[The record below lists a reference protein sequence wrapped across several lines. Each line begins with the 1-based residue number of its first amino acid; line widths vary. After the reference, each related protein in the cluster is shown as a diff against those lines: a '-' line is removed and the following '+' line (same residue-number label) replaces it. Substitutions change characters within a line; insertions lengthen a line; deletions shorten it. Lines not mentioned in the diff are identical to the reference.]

1 MLKNV
6 ILALILVFQL
16 GIWFVRDSPFDTEQA
31 RSEELDQHGLADVPL
46 EQIAVVK
53 YRDPR
58 GEEVT
63 LARRDGMW
71 VVEDLHGFP
80 AIQDKVSSAVA
91 SLGGLAK
98 SDFRSSKRIMHENFE
113 VTDENSQRLT
123 VLAEDRSELTTIVI
137 GKRDV
142 QGSQGTF
149 IRLADADDVFVSQS
163 QELAS
168 AFSAD
173 PYSWINRQMF
183 DLELQD
189 RERLMQL
196 RADCYRIEIE
206 GQEEMKDDKFQ
217 SFDPPRFRFIRY
229 VFERVQPTKDG
240 EEVYWDVL
248 EPKRGFEDLEL
259 QDQLLTSILQ
269 TYLSVQARAIVAA
282 APKPEH
288 KIVDPSEYRLKVITR
303 FREGEGDLRVETSRE
318 LVIGAP
324 FDLEGKTVP
333 NSGNLVH
340 AKVSFPGNDRKQEFV
355 FATVGTYPGIFLR
368 DPKLLARQPKPPKK
382 PGPPKLPK

>member
-6 ILALILVFQL
+6 ILALVLVFQL
-16 GIWFVRDSPFDTEQA
+16 GIWFVKDSPFDTEQA
-31 RSEELDQHGLADVPL
+31 RSEQLDQHVLTDIPL
-46 EQIAVVK
+46 DQIAVLK

-58 GEEVT
+58 GEEMT
-63 LARRDGMW
+63 LARRDGLW
-71 VVEDLHGFP
+71 VIEDLHGFP
-80 AIQDKVSSAVA
+80 AIQDKVNTAVA
-91 SLGGLAK
+91 ALGGLSR

-113 VTDENSQRLT
+113 VTDEKAQRL
-123 VLAEDRSELTTIVI
+123 VLLSKDRSELASLVI

-149 IRLADADDVFVSQS
+149 VRMADEDAVFVSQS
-163 QELAS
+163 QELSA

-173 PYSWINRQMF
+173 PYTWMDRQMF
-183 DLELQD
+183 DFELRD

-206 GQEEMKDDKFQ
+206 GQEELKNDKFQ
-217 SFDPPRFRFIRY
+217 SYDPPRFRFLRY
-229 VFERVQPTKDG
+229 VFERVEPTEEG
-240 EEVYWDVL
+240 EEVYWKVI
-248 EPKRGFEDLEL
+248 EPKRGFEKLEL

-269 TYLSVQARAIVAA
+269 TYLSIQARAIVAS

-288 KIVDPSEYRLKVITR
+288 KVVDPSAYRLKVVTR
-303 FREGEGDLRVETSRE
+303 FREGEGELRVETSRE

-324 FDLEGKTVP
+324 YNPEGTNTP
-333 NSGNLVH
+333 GAGNLVH

-368 DPKLLARQPKPPKK
+368 DPKLLARQPKPPEK
-382 PGPPKLPK
+382 PGQPKLPK